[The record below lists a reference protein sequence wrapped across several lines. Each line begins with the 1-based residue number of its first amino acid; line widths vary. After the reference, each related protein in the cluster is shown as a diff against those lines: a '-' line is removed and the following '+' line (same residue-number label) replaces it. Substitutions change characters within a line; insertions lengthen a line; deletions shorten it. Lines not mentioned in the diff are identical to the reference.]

1 MIIASQALPQMAA
14 EPTSEFDSW
23 SRDADARRRSDG
35 EVAMTHVVRQLL
47 EGLRCA
53 VAFCVCIV
61 CIVLL
66 LIAEIA
72 LGRDAQA
79 GRAAPPSSAFH
90 SAAITRLAVDPDS
103 RVLVSASEDKTVRI
117 WDLPSGAATC
127 DHALQS
133 PGTWE
138 RFTLWPS
145 LPTGRRRMCRLYWQE
160 ESEKPIRHGSN
171 IGRFISMSCVAA
183 ACYVP
188 LSALHW

>member
-1 MIIASQALPQMAA
+1 
-14 EPTSEFDSW
+14 
-23 SRDADARRRSDG
+23 
-35 EVAMTHVVRQLL
+35 MTHVVRQLL
-47 EGLRCA
+47 GLRCA

-90 SAAITRLAVDPDS
+90 SAAITRLVDPDS

-127 DHALQS
+127 DHASCRPGNLGKIHALAIS
-133 PGTWE
+133 PDGKTIVCAGYTGKKNPRKAEHGT
-138 RFTLWPS
+138 
-145 LPTGRRRMCRLYWQE
+145 Y
-160 ESEKPIRHGSN
+160 
-171 IGRFISMSCVAA
+171 
-183 ACYVP
+183 YD
-188 LSALHW
+188 